1 MPIKIIIITFIVHC
15 TFSISVF
22 AGDKLN
28 FRVVVPQNINTKK
41 VLVSIEN
48 GLEFKIIEPI
58 FINNQCIIT
67 EKVYSKVA
75 SISLSYPIK
84 SGELWGVTLLV
95 PHSATTSVRFDVVKD
110 SNTNQF
116 SKYSLTNCTNAYKC
130 REYYRLQS
138 YCKVLTDSN
147 KYYSAQYNKINND
160 SILALYNLSSVKL
173 AVKQMEFIKTHGEE
187 YYYFW
192 FFRANIANSLLP
204 THQIEL
210 YETFNTAFPAKFKES
225 KEGENLKT
233 LIAGRLFI
241 KKGNNAPTF
250 DVEDYLGN
258 KVSSEKLRGKFVLMN
273 FWATWC
279 SPCIDEIPM
288 LKKIRDTYSKEKL
301 EMISVSLDNNLTA
314 FKKGIN
320 KYELNWI
327 NIFSNTNLQNL
338 FGKKP
343 IPSVYLIDPNGILL
357 FSSWEDDFDT
367 LHTLLAEKI
376 KSE

>member
-1 MPIKIIIITFIVHC
+1 MRIKVISITFVTLC
-15 TFSISVF
+15 TLSTTIF

-28 FRVVVPQNINTKK
+28 FRVVIPQNIDSKK
-41 VLVSIEN
+41 VLISIEN
-48 GLEFKIIEPI
+48 GLEFKIIEPV
-58 FINNQCIIT
+58 FINNQCVIT
-67 EKVYSKVA
+67 EKVYSKLT

-84 SGELWGVTLLV
+84 NGELWGVTLLV
-95 PHSATTSVRFDVVKD
+95 PHTVKTSVWFDVVKD

-116 SKYSLTNCTNAYKC
+116 SKYLLSNCTNAYKC
-130 REYYRLQS
+130 RQYYRLQS
-138 YCKVLTDSN
+138 YCKVLADSN

-160 SILALYNLSSVKL
+160 SILALYNESSIKL
-173 AVKQMEFIKTHGEE
+173 AVKQMEFIKTHGED

-192 FFRANIANSLLP
+192 FFRANVANSVLP

-225 KEGENLKT
+225 KEGKNLKT

-258 KVSSEKLRGKFVLMN
+258 EVSSKKLQGKFVLMN

-301 EMISVSLDNNLTA
+301 EMISVSLDNNLTT

-343 IPSVYLIDPNGILL
+343 IPSVYLIDPKGILL

-367 LHTLLAEKI
+367 LNKI
-376 KSE
+376 LTNSISN